1 MEALGVI
8 STCISFPSSSLR
20 GFTIAVVCCR
30 LAEDVNARFVCTW
43 GFLLVQTWRS
53 AETGTLGSRK
63 SRIGSGVLERYLR
76 GVSWRN
82 ARAADDEV
90 EDVS

>member
-1 MEALGVI
+1 M
-8 STCISFPSSSLR
+8 
-20 GFTIAVVCCR
+20 AVVCCR
-30 LAEDVNARFVCTW
+30 LAEDVNARFVCIW
-43 GFLLVQTWRS
+43 DLLLVQIWRS
-53 AETGTLGSRK
+53 AETGTLGSKK

-76 GVSWRN
+76 CVSWRD